1 MEGGDREVG
10 YEVVVEAS
18 TVGGLFPAMGGL
30 RLLGFDAPAAGSGII
45 VSAVA
50 VWHSSCRTCGVLPS

>member
-1 MEGGDREVG
+1 MG

-18 TVGGLFPAMGGL
+18 TGGILFPAMGGL
-30 RLLGFDAPAAGSGII
+30 RQLGLDTTAAAGSGVV

-50 VWHSSCRTCGVLPS
+50 EWHSSR